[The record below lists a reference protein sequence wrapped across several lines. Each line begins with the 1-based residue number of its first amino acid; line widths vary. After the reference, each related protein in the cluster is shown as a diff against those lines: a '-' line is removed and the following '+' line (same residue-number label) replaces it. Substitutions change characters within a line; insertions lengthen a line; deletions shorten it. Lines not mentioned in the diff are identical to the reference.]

1 MKTLLKINLI
11 IKTNGFILE
20 ILGANVKQFLMD
32 GLSGDVSCQV
42 GKNTVTLAIGR
53 LNK

>member
-20 ILGANVKQFLMD
+20 ILDANVKQFLMD

-42 GKNTVTLAIGR
+42 GKKYGDVGHWKA
-53 LNK
+53 K